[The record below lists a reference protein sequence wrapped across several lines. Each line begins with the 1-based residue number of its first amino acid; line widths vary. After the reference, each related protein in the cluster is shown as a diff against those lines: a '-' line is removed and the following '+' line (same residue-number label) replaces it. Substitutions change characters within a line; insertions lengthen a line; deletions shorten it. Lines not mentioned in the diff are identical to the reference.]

1 MRSGLVPPRCHVCPV
16 RAAQSASWGRLGPRG
31 GRCARTTACRAR
43 RRARAARAPPR
54 AAHEAAAAALSA
66 GRGAAARLRRG
77 APGRV
82 PCGLPRRDRNVS
94 RLTSKRAAV
103 EWRVSRSLVWSPQ
116 TERCD
121 RRRVPLSVTI
131 ILNLTVRPAPTNC
144 VPATGTRCAGRSA
157 ANPHRTIVCE
167 CVANRNDCGV
177 VQNLAVSSS
186 PFTARAGSAHWR
198 LWW

>member
-31 GRCARTTACRAR
+31 GAGCARTTACRAGPAR
-43 RRARAARAPPR
+43 RERPRGPRTRPQRPHSAPGGARRLGCAA
-54 AAHEAAAAALSA
+54 
-66 GRGAAARLRRG
+66 G

-82 PCGLPRRDRNVS
+82 PCGARRRASRNRALVSKRRERDR
-94 RLTSKRAAV
+94 TGQRAIDAY
-103 EWRVSRSLVWSPQ
+103 
-116 TERCD
+116 
-121 RRRVPLSVTI
+121 RVPLSVTI